1 MSHRPAPPV
10 RVLHVIADLE
20 IGGGQMVVRTLVE
33 YLARNGSRPV
43 VCTFRDGP
51 LRPPIEALGIP
62 VLLLPPRR
70 HSILWL
76 PGFLAD
82 MRRIYRALLA
92 VVRQYQIQVVQTH
105 LLHILDFLT
114 LGLKLRPP
122 RPAVFWT
129 FHSARF
135 ALRAEHL
142 PRHRWLLRPKWAV
155 QRQLYR
161 LAARRCDGF
170 IAVSEQIQEAL
181 LQTFGPALA
190 PQITV
195 IPNGVDTD
203 RYGRP
208 VDRAAIRTAAGIPA
222 AARLLVMV
230 GTLKPVKGHRYMLE
244 ALPAL
249 LAVDPTIHLALI
261 GDGELRADLAAQATA
276 LGVRDHVH
284 FLGNRDDV
292 PTLLAA
298 ADLFVLPS
306 LWEGL
311 SMALLE
317 AMATGLPIVASAV
330 SGTVQAIT
338 PEVEGLLVPP
348 GDVPALQA
356 ALAALLAEPE
366 RAQQLGA
373 AAQRRAIREFSAQ
386 RQALRYLELYRRAI
400 RESR

>member
-1 MSHRPAPPV
+1 MERPAPPL
-10 RVLHVIADLE
+10 RILHVIADLE
-20 IGGGQMVVRTLVE
+20 IGGAQMVVRTLVE
-33 YLARNGSRPV
+33 YLARNGSQPV

-51 LRPPIEALGIP
+51 LRPPMEALGIP
-62 VLLLPPRR
+62 VILLPPRR

-82 MRRIYRALLA
+82 MRRIYRALLT
-92 VVRQYQIQVVQTH
+92 VVQQYRIQVVQTH

-122 RPAVFWT
+122 RPAIFWT

-142 PRHRWLLRPKWAV
+142 ARHRWLLRPKWAV
-155 QRQLYR
+155 QRRLYR
-161 LAARRCDGF
+161 RAARWCDGF
-170 IAVSEQIQEAL
+170 IAVSEQIQASL
-181 LQTFGPALA
+181 VQTFGSAIA
-190 PQITV
+190 SRITV
-195 IPNGVDTD
+195 IPNGVDTR
-203 RYGRP
+203 RYGHP
-208 VDRAAIRTAAGIPA
+208 VDRALIRAAVGIPA

-230 GTLKPVKGHRYMLE
+230 GTLKPVKGHRYLLA

-249 LAVDPTIHLALI
+249 VAVEPALQLALV
-261 GDGELRADLAAQATA
+261 GAGELRAELESQAAT
-276 LGVRDHVH
+276 LGVSDRVH

-292 PTLLAA
+292 PALLAA

-338 PEVEGLLVPP
+338 PEVEGILVPP
-348 GDVPALQA
+348 GDVPALQTA
-356 ALAALLAEPE
+356 ITALLADPE

-373 AAQRRAIREFSAQ
+373 AAQRRAAREFSAQ
-386 RQALRYLELYRRAI
+386 RQALRYLELYRRVI
-400 RESR
+400 REQ